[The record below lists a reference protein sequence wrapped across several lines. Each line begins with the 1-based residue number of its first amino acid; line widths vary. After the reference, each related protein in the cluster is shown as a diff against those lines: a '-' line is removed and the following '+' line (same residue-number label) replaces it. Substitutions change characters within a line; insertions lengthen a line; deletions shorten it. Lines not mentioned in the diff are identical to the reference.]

1 MTDYYPD
8 EEGVLIDGISVGWC
22 QASTAITA
30 GGGVALDTATSGNIV
45 VKAGTISFD
54 CQGVAM
60 RSAASSDYLPVLF
73 YGVAKFLLGGTCVVG
88 SPVGAGTTAGYV
100 LRIPTYTDAQVSLL
114 HGLNYTG
121 TVEILGRAIQGGTT
135 GDEILVLV
143 APL

>member
-8 EEGVLIDGISVGWC
+8 EEGVLVDGLSIGWAQC
-22 QASTAITA
+22 STAISA
-30 GGGVALDTATSGNIV
+30 MGPVALDTATSGNIV
-45 VKAGTISFD
+45 VKAGTISLD

-60 RSAASSDYLPVLF
+60 RAGASSDYIPILL

-100 LRIPTYTDAQVSLL
+100 LRIPTYTDAQNLLL

-121 TVEILGRAIQGGTT
+121 TIEILGKALQGGTT